1 MVGAGPAG
9 ASAALELA
17 RGGARV
23 ALLERCQLPRYK
35 TCGGGVL
42 GRALALLPPEVAA
55 ACPVR
60 CLAAEVRFAEAG
72 LDFTVRRGEPL
83 VWMAMR
89 AELDA
94 AITGAALD
102 AGAELV
108 APCELR
114 GLEENGSGVRLSTSR
129 GELRARCVVAA
140 DGAAS
145 PTARMAG
152 FPALDSAIPALEW
165 ELEVAPDAL
174 EPFAGRALFD
184 FSGIPRGYA
193 WVFPK
198 REHLSVGIL
207 CMRRGRA
214 RLPER
219 LTRWLASVGLADASP
234 GERHGWTI
242 PVRPR
247 AAFARGRVLVA
258 GDAAGLAD
266 PLTGEGITHAV
277 LSGRLA
283 ARAWLEHARHSPAA
297 VERAYGAALARE
309 VLAELRLARFLAR
322 GLYATR
328 PPHALLRRCGQPFCE
343 ALAEIIAGNASYR
356 SLFASPRSY
365 VRLAR
370 ALLLP
375 RSGRRSP

>member
-1 MVGAGPAG
+1 GAGPAG

-23 ALLERCQLPRYK
+23 ALLERDELPRYK

-42 GRALALLPPEVAA
+42 GRALALLPPEIAA
-55 ACPVR
+55 ACQVR
-60 CLAAEVRFAEAG
+60 CLSAEVRFAEAG
-72 LDFTVRRGEPL
+72 LDFTVRRSEPL

-89 AELDA
+89 AELDL
-94 AITGAALD
+94 AITGAARA

-114 GLEENGSGVRLSTSR
+114 GLEQDRSGVRLRTSR
-129 GELRARCVVAA
+129 GELRARYLVAA

-145 PTARMAG
+145 QAARAAG
-152 FPALDSAIPALEW
+152 FPPLESAIPALEW
-165 ELEVAPDAL
+165 ELDAGPAAL
-174 EPFAGRALFD
+174 ERFAGRALFD
-184 FSGIPRGYA
+184 FSGIPHGYA
-193 WVFPK
+193 WIFPK

-219 LTRWLASVGLADASP
+219 LTRWLASMGLADASP

-247 AAFARGRVLVA
+247 DAFARGRVLLA

-277 LSGRLA
+277 HSGRLA
-283 ARAWLEHARHSPAA
+283 ARALLEDPRRAPADVA
-297 VERAYGAALARE
+297 RAYRAALARDM
-309 VLAELRLARFLAR
+309 LTELRLARFLAR
-322 GLYATR
+322 GLYAAR
-328 PPHALLRRCGQPFCE
+328 PPYLLFRRCGQPFCE

-365 VRLAR
+365 ARLAR
-370 ALLLP
+370 ALLVP
-375 RSGRRSP
+375 SAGRRSA